1 MVNLSADGVEN
12 KVGSKYSLVIAVAKR
27 AKQIR
32 EGSPIMVDSEST
44 NPIVI
49 AMEEIAAGKVNV
61 IVPTTEQVEAAER
74 ERRGLGPI
82 EKPKA
87 PAVSELLRIEPEED
101 EAEVAEILGIEELE
115 EDEEEE
121 EEEEEKSLEDLLA
134 SPEDLEEETEE
145 E

>member
-1 MVNLSADGVEN
+1 M
-12 KVGSKYSLVIAVAKR
+12 GSKYSLVIAVAKR

-61 IVPTTEQVEAAER
+61 ILPSAEQVEAAER

-82 EKPKA
+82 ERPQ
-87 PAVSELLRIEPEED
+87 PSPVSELLKIEPEEE
-101 EAEVAEILGIEELE
+101 EAEAGILELGIEELQE
-115 EDEEEE
+115 LGDDEVDEEEE
-121 EEEEEKSLEDLLA
+121 EEEEDEEGEGELNPEDLLA
-134 SPEDLEEETEE
+134 IPENGDRGVEE
-145 E
+145 

>member
-1 MVNLSADGVEN
+1 M
-12 KVGSKYSLVIAVAKR
+12 GSKYSLVIAVAKR

-32 EGSPIMVDSEST
+32 EGASIMVDSAST

-61 IVPTTEQVEAAER
+61 IVPSAEQVEAAER

-82 EKPKA
+82 ERPKA
-87 PAVSELLRIEPEED
+87 PAVSELLRIEPEEE
-101 EAEVAEILGIEELE
+101 EADTAEILDLGIEELE
-115 EDEEEE
+115 EEEEE
-121 EEEEEKSLEDLLA
+121 DKESPEELLA
-134 SPEDLEEETEE
+134 IPEDLEEETDKETEE